1 MIKFIIKK
9 FLYAQSMVEYFRY
22 FSPEMIMPK
31 EDSEDLNKSTEIAYK
46 WLVEDVKEY
55 LPLITFIGLI
65 LTGAFIV
72 YNGFIYD

>member
-22 FSPEMIMPK
+22 FGPDMVMPK

-46 WLVEDVKEY
+46 WLVEAIKEY
-55 LPLITFIGLI
+55 LPLVAFLGLI
-65 LTGAFIV
+65 LTGAII
-72 YNGFIYD
+72 GLSRI

>member
-9 FLYAQSMVEYFRY
+9 FLYTQSMVEYFRY
-22 FSPEMIMPK
+22 FGPEMVMPK

-55 LPLITFIGLI
+55 LPLIAFIVLI
-65 LTGAFIV
+65 LTGVFISL
-72 YNGFIYD
+72 

>member
-31 EDSEDLNKSTEIAYK
+31 KDSEDLNKSTEIAYK

>member
-22 FSPEMIMPK
+22 FSPEMVMPK

-65 LTGAFIV
+65 LTGAFLV

>member
-22 FSPEMIMPK
+22 FSPEMVMPK

-46 WLVEDVKEY
+46 WLVEVAKEY

-65 LTGAFIV
+65 LTGAFISLSL
-72 YNGFIYD
+72 